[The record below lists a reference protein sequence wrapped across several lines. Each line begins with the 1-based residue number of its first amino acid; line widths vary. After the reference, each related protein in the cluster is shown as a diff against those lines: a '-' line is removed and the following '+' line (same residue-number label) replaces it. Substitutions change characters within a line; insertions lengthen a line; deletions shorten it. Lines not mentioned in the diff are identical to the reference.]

1 MISFNPT
8 EVSSQIDSI
17 EVAVQAFDASVAWS
31 SPTQVEAGIAS
42 FVIEDILAMVA
53 QVALNTIKH
62 VDATAEIAKLAAKD
76 LTETEDAIG
85 EDLAVLRET
94 LG

>member
-1 MISFNPT
+1 MISFNPP
-8 EVSSQIDSI
+8 EVSGQIDSI
-17 EVAVQAFDASVAWS
+17 EVATKAFDGRLAGS